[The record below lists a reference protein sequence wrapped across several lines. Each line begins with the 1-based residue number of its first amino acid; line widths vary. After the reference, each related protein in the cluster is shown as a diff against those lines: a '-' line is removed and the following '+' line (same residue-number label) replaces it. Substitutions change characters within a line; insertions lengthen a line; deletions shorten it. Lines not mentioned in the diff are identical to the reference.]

1 MVKPSRICQQCGT
14 SLAQNEEFC
23 NNCGRRYTGSVMI
36 DPAQYSSSLRQ
47 SPSNPSLPQIEP
59 AQYAGPSNGRFAIG
73 GFALP
78 PQLMKGPNLGLI
90 IGVVLLLLVLIGSS
104 FYFLNR
110 GKSANTNGTGNAT
123 STAPAG
129 VGTSQALFSDNFA
142 DNSKGWSTGTGSGYS
157 STIGNNELRL
167 SEANHKIL
175 DEAIPGL
182 NNTLATF
189 TNFSVTTTFTLLK
202 ADQNDSVGLY
212 MRGDNNLSHGYFVD
226 IFGDNTYDIVKVF
239 PESSKDTFL
248 ISPTNSPAINAVGQQ
263 NKLTVV
269 MKGASIVLL
278 INDKVVESIIDSGYT
293 SGQIALFAENGRTS
307 SGVSA
312 IFNSIAVYPA
322 PGKLPG

>member
-1 MVKPSRICQQCGT
+1 MVKPNRICQQCGT
-14 SLAQNEEFC
+14 SLNPDEDFC
-23 NNCGRRYTGSVMI
+23 NNCGRHYTGSAMI
-36 DPAQYSSSLRQ
+36 DLAQHASSPGQ
-47 SPSNPSLPQIEP
+47 SPANPSLPQMEP
-59 AQYAGPSNGRFAIG
+59 AKFAWPAGG
-73 GFALP
+73 GFAWP
-78 PQLMKGPNLGLI
+78 PQFRKSPNIGLI
-90 IGVVLLLLVLIGSS
+90 IGIVLLLLVLIGSG

-110 GKSANTNGTGNAT
+110 GKSSSTNGTGT
-123 STAPAG
+123 STAITK
-129 VGTSQALFSDNFA
+129 VGTPQALFSDNFA
-142 DNSKGWSTGTGSGYS
+142 DNSKGWSAGTGSGYN
-157 STIGNNELRL
+157 STIGNNEMSL

-175 DEAIPGL
+175 DEAVPGS
-182 NNTLATF
+182 NNSPATF
-189 TNFSVTTTFTLLK
+189 TDFSVTTTFTLIK

-212 MRGDNNLSHGYFVD
+212 IRGDSNLSQGYFVD

-278 INDKVVESIIDSGYT
+278 INGKVVESIIDSGYT